1 MLGELLAGRYK
12 VIEGLGSGG
21 FGRAYIVQD
30 TQRPGNPHCVL
41 KHLIFASRD
50 AEVLQQV
57 RRLFRAEAET
67 LENLGRHDRI
77 PRLLAYFEIEQEFY
91 LVQEFI
97 AGQSLGKELPEGVR
111 WTESQVVCLLED
123 VLSILEFVHGQGV
136 IHRDIKP
143 DNLIRRPD
151 GKVVLID
158 FGAVKTITNT
168 VAEVTGETSLSI
180 PIYTS
185 GYGASE
191 QCLGRPRYS
200 SDLYSLG
207 MVAIQALT
215 GMRPAQLPQ
224 DSHTCEIIWRDQ
236 VMVSEPVAEVLER
249 MTRFHFNQR
258 YASATE
264 VLQAL
269 QQSGVAVGAGAA
281 LTLTNAP
288 IDQVR
293 AVPSAETMVQ
303 PRSRVTG
310 VSDGA
315 APRSRLRFALAS
327 SALATLTGV
336 TLVGRQLWQVNPAP
350 VSPATMVSPGL
361 AMSNVGDRISF
372 GEKLLNRWQ
381 PSAAKQAGVE
391 QLAAGNFAL
400 AMKKL
405 EVARQA
411 DRSDP
416 ETLIYLNNAR
426 IGANQAYTIAA
437 VAPIGDTF
445 GSSQEILRGVAQ
457 AQEAVNQA
465 GGING
470 VPLRVAIAN
479 EDSKPETSRRLAE
492 SLAKNPEILG
502 VVGHSISDNSL
513 AAADVYQTNQ
523 LVMVSPMS
531 SAVQLSNKGSYIFR
545 TIPSDRTTAKA
556 LGNYMLT
563 KLKQHKVV
571 VFYNSASAYSQ
582 SLKTEFRNALFY
594 NGVEPIAEVDLSRP
608 DFDAFE
614 SLQQAIGQGAEA
626 VMLAPDFTTFD
637 RAIQVVIVNQRR
649 LTVLAG
655 ESVSTSKILTV
666 AGNSAA
672 GMVVAIPA
680 ALKSSTFN
688 QQFSHLWGKKA
699 AIGWRTVISYDAASA
714 LIGGL
719 KQEPT
724 RTGIQR
730 TLASPK
736 FLIAG
741 AEGNVSFLT
750 SGDRQGSSYLVTIV
764 ERKIGTTPHYEF
776 KLLP

>member
-1 MLGELLAGRYK
+1 MLGELFAGRYQI
-12 VIEGLGSGG
+12 IEELEAGG
-21 FGRAYIVQD
+21 FGQTYIVED
-30 TQRPGNPHCVL
+30 IQRPGNPRCVL
-41 KHLIFASRD
+41 KQLTFASRNT
-50 AEVLQQV
+50 EVLQQV

-67 LENLGRHDRI
+67 LEKLGQHDQI
-77 PRLLAYFEIEQEFY
+77 PRLLAYFEADEEFY

-97 AGQSLGKELPEGVR
+97 AGQSLSKELKEGVR
-111 WTESQVVCLLED
+111 WTEAQVVSFLED
-123 VLSILEFVHGQGV
+123 ALNILEFVHGQGV

-151 GKVVLID
+151 HKLVLID
-158 FGAVKTITNT
+158 FGAVKTIPNV
-168 VAEVTGETSLSI
+168 VAEATGETALSI

-191 QCLGRPRYS
+191 QCLGRPRYN

-215 GMRPAQLPQ
+215 GMRPSQLPQ
-224 DSHTCEIIWRDQ
+224 DLHTCEVIWRDQ
-236 VMVSEPVAEVLER
+236 AIVSDPVAEVLER
-249 MTRFHFNQR
+249 MTRFHSNQR
-258 YASATE
+258 YQSATE
-264 VLQAL
+264 ALQAL
-269 QQSGVAVGAGAA
+269 QHSQVAYD
-281 LTLTNAP
+281 AP
-288 IDQVR
+288 L
-293 AVPSAETMVQ
+293 SL
-303 PRSRVTG
+303 
-310 VSDGA
+310 VSDTA
-315 APRSRLRFALAS
+315 
-327 SALATLTGV
+327 
-336 TLVGRQLWQVNPAP
+336 QVNPMPLTETIVQPQARAVLVDRNENRRLPWQTIVAGSAIALVGVVITRLFWQAKFPP
-350 VSPATMVSPGL
+350 VSPAAMVSPTEALGDV
-361 AMSNVGDRISF
+361 SDRISL

-381 PSAAKQAGVE
+381 PSSLKQEGVE

-400 AMKKL
+400 AVKKL
-405 EVARQA
+405 EVARQK
-411 DRSDP
+411 DLSDP

-426 IGANQAYTIAA
+426 VGSSKAYTIAA

-457 AQEAVNQA
+457 AQETVNRA

-479 EDSKPETSRRLAE
+479 EDNKPATSRRLAE
-492 SLAKNPEILG
+492 SLAKNPDILG

-513 AAADVYQTNQ
+513 AAADVYQAHQ

-556 LGNYMLT
+556 LGDYMLT
-563 KLKQHKVV
+563 RLKKRKVV
-571 VFYNSASAYSQ
+571 VFYNSLSAYSQ

-614 SLQQAIGQGAEA
+614 SWQRALSQGAEA

-649 LTVLAG
+649 LKVLAG
-655 ESVSTSKILTV
+655 ESVSTSKILTI
-666 AGNSAA
+666 AGSSAA
-672 GMVVAIPA
+672 GMVLAIPA
-680 ALKSSTFN
+680 TLKSPSFR
-688 QQFSHLWGKKA
+688 QQFTNLWGQKA

-719 KQEPT
+719 KREAT
-724 RTGIQR
+724 RAGVQR
-730 TLASPK
+730 SLADPK
-736 FLIAG
+736 FSVAG
-741 AEGNVSFLT
+741 AENPISFLE
-750 SGDRQGSSYLVTIV
+750 SGDRQSSSYLMTVVPQKPGTSTI
-764 ERKIGTTPHYEF
+764 YEF
-776 KLLP
+776 KPLP